1 MNKKRQNV
9 FPDFN
14 KMTEK
19 RQNILQQ
26 ASGTPEKPKFNRNHR
41 RQLQSTHQKL
51 VPYPKKTNSW
61 TLYT

>member
-1 MNKKRQNV
+1 MTGKRQNI
-9 FPDFN
+9 FLDIN

-41 RQLQSTHQKL
+41 RQLQFVLGGERVLRANK
-51 VPYPKKTNSW
+51 N
-61 TLYT
+61 